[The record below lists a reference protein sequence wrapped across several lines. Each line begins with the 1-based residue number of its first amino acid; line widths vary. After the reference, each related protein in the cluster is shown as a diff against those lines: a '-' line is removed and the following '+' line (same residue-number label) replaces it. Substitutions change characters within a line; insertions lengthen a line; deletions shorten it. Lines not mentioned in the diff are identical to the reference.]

1 MAPQRG
7 PAEGPRS
14 FLRGAQHRCK
24 KGKAGFAFFRK
35 AKDNHDEGITKMKMG
50 VRVNSLTLGGAGDKT
65 LSAMEKHGKRL
76 DQSSQRRKV
85 RDVEPLVYG
94 SLDLRDAFDR
104 HVDGAKMN
112 KSLKRPVLHALVQF
126 PKDLA
131 INAKVEEAMLN
142 AAVQFINASHG
153 GNAVF
158 AARLDR
164 DEAGR
169 HTVDVFFSPKY
180 EKITKTGKS
189 QGVWISTSRH
199 GKELAIKH
207 QDHIRKRHPTAK
219 LSKPL
224 TGPRHVGMALQ
235 EELYEFMSGS
245 SLKLEPRQFKA
256 AVAPDRK
263 TPEQLKAEADAKSQK
278 ASLDE
283 REKQL
288 AAREAEIKAKEAQL
302 DEQQETFQAHSEMQ
316 EIQRRDLRK
325 RAENLAKVESKLKS
339 FASRISSVV
348 RFLGDTLGLK
358 LPDKLHDAVREIEQ
372 HANELSREEPAPESR
387 GPSF

>member
-1 MAPQRG
+1 
-7 PAEGPRS
+7 
-14 FLRGAQHRCK
+14 
-24 KGKAGFAFFRK
+24 
-35 AKDNHDEGITKMKMG
+35 
-50 VRVNSLTLGGAGDKT
+50 
-65 LSAMEKHGKRL
+65 
-76 DQSSQRRKV
+76 
-85 RDVEPLVYG
+85 
-94 SLDLRDAFDR
+94 
-104 HVDGAKMN
+104 MN

-126 PKDLA
+126 PKELA
-131 INAKVEEAMLN
+131 INPKNEQAMLN

-189 QGVWISTSRH
+189 QGVWISTSKH

-235 EELYEFMSGS
+235 EELYQFMSGT
-245 SLKLEPRQFKA
+245 SLKLEPRTFKA

-263 TPEQLKAEADAKSQK
+263 TPEQLKAEADAKVQQ

-283 REKQL
+283 REKEL
-288 AAREAEIKAKEAQL
+288 AAREAEIKAKEEAVIARETAAQ
-302 DEQQETFQAHSEMQ
+302 DEYDNLEAHSKMQ
-316 EIQRRDLRK
+316 QLYQRELLKREEQLRK
-325 RAENLAKVESKLKS
+325 KEGMFEKMATRLISTVRSIESK
-339 FASRISSVV
+339 
-348 RFLGDTLGLK
+348 LGLK
-358 LPDKLHDAVREIEQ
+358 LPDRIYNAVLELEEY
-372 HANELSREEPAPESR
+372 AKKLSREEPSPDADTPHL
-387 GPSF
+387 

>member
-1 MAPQRG
+1 
-7 PAEGPRS
+7 
-14 FLRGAQHRCK
+14 
-24 KGKAGFAFFRK
+24 
-35 AKDNHDEGITKMKMG
+35 MKMG
-50 VRVNSLTLGGAGDKT
+50 VRVNSLTLGGAGEKT
-65 LSAMEKHGKRL
+65 LAAMEKHGKRL
-76 DQSSQRRKV
+76 DQSSQKRKV
-85 RDVEPLVYG
+85 RDADPLVYG

-131 INAKVEEAMLN
+131 LTAKNEQAMLDV
-142 AAVQFINASHG
+142 AVKFINSSHG
-153 GNAVF
+153 GEAVF

-189 QGVWISTSRH
+189 QGIWISTSKH

-263 TPEQLKAEADAKSQK
+263 TPEQLKAEADAKVQK

-283 REKQL
+283 REKEL
-288 AAREAEIKAKEAQL
+288 SAREAEIKAKEEAVTAREIAVQ
-302 DEQQETFQAHSEMQ
+302 DEYDNLEAHSKTQ
-316 EIQRRDLRK
+316 ELSRRELRK
-325 RAENLAKVESKLKS
+325 REETLEKTESELKVLI
-339 FASRISSVV
+339 RRVSSVV
-348 RFLGDTLGLK
+348 QFLGEKLGLK
-358 LPDKLHDAVREIEQ
+358 LPDKFHDAVREIEQ
-372 HANELSREEPAPESR
+372 HAKKLSREEPAPESQ